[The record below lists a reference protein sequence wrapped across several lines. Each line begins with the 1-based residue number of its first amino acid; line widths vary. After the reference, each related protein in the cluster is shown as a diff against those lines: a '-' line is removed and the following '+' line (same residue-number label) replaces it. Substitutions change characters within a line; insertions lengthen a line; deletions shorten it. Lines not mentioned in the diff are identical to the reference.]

1 MPGLGLFMSQVF
13 NGLALGILL
22 ALIAAGLTII
32 YGTLGLINFA
42 HGALF
47 VVGAYAG
54 FSTYLATESFVLSI
68 AVGALAAMVVGL
80 VLERTLIR
88 KFYSRPVEDQI
99 LVTFGISIVVVEIIR
114 AIYGGI
120 GQRVPVPSWGEG
132 VVDMGFVTYPT
143 YRIAIVLIAAA
154 VLGLCWLVLYRTRLG
169 LIVRSGIEDSLMVR
183 LLGIDIQRAFLVV
196 FGVGAAAA
204 GFAGMIYAP
213 IVSIVPDM
221 GFRILI
227 QSFVVVVLGGVGSFP
242 GAVLGGLVAGQILS
256 LTSLFN
262 PVYSDVMLF
271 AAMALILIIKPQGLL
286 GVEGRA

>member
-1 MPGLGLFMSQVF
+1 MPGIGLFMSQVF

-22 ALIAAGLTII
+22 SLIAAGLTII

-54 FSTYLATESFVLSI
+54 YSIFAASGSFILSI
-68 AVGALAAMVVGL
+68 AGGALAAMIVGL
-80 VLERTLIR
+80 ILERGLIKR
-88 KFYSRPVEDQI
+88 FYNRPVEDQI
-99 LVTFGISIVVVEIIR
+99 LVTFGISIVLVEIIR
-114 AIYGGI
+114 GIYGGV
-120 GQRVPVPSWGEG
+120 GQRVPLPSWGEG
-132 VVDMGFVTYPT
+132 VVDMGFMVYPL
-143 YRIAIVLIAAA
+143 YRIEILGIAAA
-154 VLGLCWLVLYRTRLG
+154 ALGVCWLMLYRTRLG
-169 LIVRSGIEDSLMVR
+169 LIVRSGIEDALMVR
-183 LLGIDIQRAFLVV
+183 LLGINIQRAFLVV

-204 GFAGMIYAP
+204 GFAGVIYGP

-221 GFRILI
+221 GFRVLI

-242 GAVLGGLVAGQILS
+242 GAILGGLVAGQILS

-271 AAMALILIIKPQGLL
+271 AAMALILIVKPQGML

>member
-1 MPGLGLFMSQVF
+1 MPGIGLIMSQVF

-22 ALIAAGLTII
+22 SLIAAGLTII

-54 FSTYLATESFVLSI
+54 FSIFTASGSFVLSI
-68 AVGALAAMVVGL
+68 VGGALAAMIVGL
-80 VLERTLIR
+80 ILERGLIKR
-88 KFYSRPVEDQI
+88 FYSRPVEDQI
-99 LVTFGISIVVVEIIR
+99 LVTFGISIVLVEIVR
-114 AIYGGI
+114 AIYGGV
-120 GQRVPVPSWGEG
+120 GQRVPLPSWGEG
-132 VVDMGFVTYPT
+132 VVDMGFVVYPL
-143 YRIAIVLIAAA
+143 YRIEILGIAAA
-154 VLGLCWLVLYRTRLG
+154 ALGVCWLMLYRTRLG
-169 LIVRSGIEDSLMVR
+169 LIVRSGIEDALMVR
-183 LLGIDIQRAFLVV
+183 LLGINIQRAFLVV
-196 FGVGAAAA
+196 FGVGAAVA
-204 GFAGMIYAP
+204 GFAGVIYGP

-221 GFRILI
+221 GFRVLI

-242 GAVLGGLVAGQILS
+242 GAILGGLVAGQILS

>member
-1 MPGLGLFMSQVF
+1 MSQVF

-68 AVGALAAMVVGL
+68 ASGALAAMVVGL
-80 VLERTLIR
+80 VLERGLIR

-132 VVDMGFVTYPT
+132 VVDMGFVTYPL
-143 YRIAIVLIAAA
+143 YRIEILLIAAVA
-154 VLGLCWLVLYRTRLG
+154 LGLCWLVLYRTRLG
-169 LIVRSGIEDSLMVR
+169 LIVRSGIEDALMVR
-183 LLGIDIQRAFLVV
+183 LLGINIQRAFLVV

-221 GFRILI
+221 GFRVLI

-271 AAMALILIIKPQGLL
+271 AAMALILIVRPQGLL

>member
-1 MPGLGLFMSQVF
+1 MPGIGLFMSQVF

-68 AVGALAAMVVGL
+68 AAGALAAMVVGL
-80 VLERTLIR
+80 VLERGLIR

-114 AIYGGI
+114 AIYGGV

-132 VVDMGFVTYPT
+132 VVDMGFVTYPL
-143 YRIAIVLIAAA
+143 YRIEILLIAAVA
-154 VLGLCWLVLYRTRLG
+154 LGLCWLVLYRTRLG

-221 GFRILI
+221 GFRVLI

-271 AAMALILIIKPQGLL
+271 AAMALILIVRPQGLL

>member
-1 MPGLGLFMSQVF
+1 MPGIGLIMSQVF

-22 ALIAAGLTII
+22 SLIAAGLTII

-54 FSTYLATESFVLSI
+54 FSIFTYSGSFILSI
-68 AVGALAAMVVGL
+68 AGGALAAMIVGL
-80 VLERTLIR
+80 ILERGLIKR
-88 KFYSRPVEDQI
+88 FYSRPVEDQI
-99 LVTFGISIVVVEIIR
+99 LVTFGISIVLVEIVR
-114 AIYGGI
+114 GIYGGI

-132 VVDMGFVTYPT
+132 VVDMGFVVYPL
-143 YRIAIVLIAAA
+143 YRVEILGIAAA
-154 VLGLCWLVLYRTRLG
+154 ALGVCWLMLYRTRLG
-169 LIVRSGIEDSLMVR
+169 LIVRSGIEDALMVR
-183 LLGIDIQRAFLVV
+183 LLGINIQRAFLVV

-204 GFAGMIYAP
+204 GFAGVIYGP

-221 GFRILI
+221 GFRVLI

-242 GAVLGGLVAGQILS
+242 GAILGGLVAGQILS

-271 AAMALILIIKPQGLL
+271 AAMALILIVKPQGML

>member
-68 AVGALAAMVVGL
+68 AAGALAAMVVGL
-80 VLERTLIR
+80 VLERGLIR

-99 LVTFGISIVVVEIIR
+99 LVTFGISIVVVEIVR

-132 VVDMGFVTYPT
+132 VVDMGFVTYPL
-143 YRIAIVLIAAA
+143 YRIEILLIAAVA
-154 VLGLCWLVLYRTRLG
+154 LGLCWLVLYRTRLG

-183 LLGIDIQRAFLVV
+183 LLGINIQRAFLVV

-221 GFRILI
+221 GFRVLI

-271 AAMALILIIKPQGLL
+271 AAMALILIVRPQGLL

>member
-1 MPGLGLFMSQVF
+1 MPGIGLIMSQVF

-22 ALIAAGLTII
+22 SLIAAGLTII

-54 FSTYLATESFVLSI
+54 FSIFMASGSFILSI
-68 AVGALAAMVVGL
+68 VGGALAAMIVGL
-80 VLERTLIR
+80 ILERGLIKR
-88 KFYSRPVEDQI
+88 FYNRPVEDQI
-99 LVTFGISIVVVEIIR
+99 LVTFGISIVLVEIIR
-114 AIYGGI
+114 GIYGGV
-120 GQRVPVPSWGEG
+120 GQRVPLPSWGEG
-132 VVDMGFVTYPT
+132 VVDMGFVVYPL
-143 YRIAIVLIAAA
+143 YRIEILGIAAA
-154 VLGLCWLVLYRTRLG
+154 ALGACWLMLYRTRLG
-169 LIVRSGIEDSLMVR
+169 LIVRSGIEDALMVR
-183 LLGIDIQRAFLVV
+183 LLGINIQRAFLVV

-204 GFAGMIYAP
+204 GFAGVIYGP

-221 GFRILI
+221 GFRVLI

-242 GAVLGGLVAGQILS
+242 GAILGGLVAGQILS

>member
-1 MPGLGLFMSQVF
+1 MSQVF

-68 AVGALAAMVVGL
+68 AAGALAAMVVGL
-80 VLERTLIR
+80 VLERGLIR

-132 VVDMGFVTYPT
+132 VVDMGFVTYPL
-143 YRIAIVLIAAA
+143 YRIEILLIAAVA
-154 VLGLCWLVLYRTRLG
+154 LGLCWLVLYRTRLG
-169 LIVRSGIEDSLMVR
+169 LIVRSGIEDALMVR
-183 LLGIDIQRAFLVV
+183 LLGINIQRAFLVV

-221 GFRILI
+221 GFRVLI

-271 AAMALILIIKPQGLL
+271 AAMALILIVRPQGLL

>member
-1 MPGLGLFMSQVF
+1 MSQVF

-42 HGALF
+42 HGALL

-54 FSTYLATESFVLSI
+54 FSTYMATESFVLSI
-68 AVGALAAMVVGL
+68 AAGALAAMVVGL
-80 VLERTLIR
+80 VLERGLIR

-114 AIYGGI
+114 GIYGGI

-132 VVDMGFVTYPT
+132 VVDMGFMTYPL
-143 YRIAIVLIAAA
+143 YRIEILVIAAVA
-154 VLGLCWLVLYRTRLG
+154 LGLCWLVLYRTRLG
-169 LIVRSGIEDSLMVR
+169 LIVRSGIEDALMVR
-183 LLGIDIQRAFLVV
+183 LLGINIQRAFLVV

-221 GFRILI
+221 GFRVLI

-271 AAMALILIIKPQGLL
+271 AAMALILIVRPQGLL

>member
-1 MPGLGLFMSQVF
+1 MPGIGLIMSQVF

-22 ALIAAGLTII
+22 SLIAAGLTII

-54 FSTYLATESFVLSI
+54 FSIFTVSGSFILSI
-68 AVGALAAMVVGL
+68 AGGALAAMIVGL
-80 VLERTLIR
+80 ILERGLIKR
-88 KFYSRPVEDQI
+88 FYNRPVEDQI
-99 LVTFGISIVVVEIIR
+99 LVTFGISIVLVEIIR
-114 AIYGGI
+114 GIYGGV
-120 GQRVPVPSWGEG
+120 GQRVPLPSWGEG
-132 VVDMGFVTYPT
+132 VVDMGFMVYPL
-143 YRIAIVLIAAA
+143 YRIEILGIAAA
-154 VLGLCWLVLYRTRLG
+154 ALGACWLMLYRTRLG
-169 LIVRSGIEDSLMVR
+169 LIVRSGIEDALMVR
-183 LLGIDIQRAFLVV
+183 LLGINIQRAFLVV

-204 GFAGMIYAP
+204 GFAGVIYGP

-221 GFRILI
+221 GFRVLI

-242 GAVLGGLVAGQILS
+242 GAILGGLVAGQILS

-271 AAMALILIIKPQGLL
+271 AAMALILIIKPQGML

>member
-1 MPGLGLFMSQVF
+1 MPSLGLFMSQVF
-13 NGLALGILL
+13 NGLALGVLL
-22 ALIAAGLTII
+22 SLIAAGLTII
-32 YGTLGLINFA
+32 YGTLGVINFA

-54 FSTYLATESFVLSI
+54 FSVFTFTGSFVLSI
-68 AVGALAAMVVGL
+68 AGGAVAAMLVGL
-80 VLERTLIR
+80 IMERGLIKR
-88 KFYSRPVEDQI
+88 FYGRPVEDQI
-99 LVTFGISIVVVEIIR
+99 LVTFGISIVLVEVIR
-114 AIYGGI
+114 AIYGGV
-120 GQRVPVPSWGEG
+120 GQRVPIPSWGEG
-132 VVDMGFVTYPT
+132 VVDMGFVVYPL
-143 YRIAIVLIAAA
+143 YRIQILAIAAGA
-154 VLGLCWLVLYRTRLG
+154 LGLCWMVLYRTRLG
-169 LIVRSGIEDSLMVR
+169 LIIRSGIEDALMVR
-183 LLGIDIQRAFLVV
+183 LLGINIQRAFLVV

-242 GAVLGGLVAGQILS
+242 GAILGGLIAGQILS
-256 LTSLFN
+256 LTSLVN

-271 AAMALILIIKPQGLL
+271 AAMALVLIFRPQGLL

>member
-54 FSTYLATESFVLSI
+54 FSTFMVTESFVLSI
-68 AVGALAAMVVGL
+68 AAGAVAAMVVGL
-80 VLERTLIR
+80 ALERSLIR
-88 KFYSRPVEDQI
+88 RFYSRPVEDQI

-114 AIYGGI
+114 GIYGGI

-132 VVDMGFVTYPT
+132 VVDMGFVVYPL
-143 YRIAIVLIAAA
+143 YRIEILVIAAVA
-154 VLGLCWLVLYRTRLG
+154 LGLCWLVLYRTRLG
-169 LIVRSGIEDSLMVR
+169 LIVRSGIEDALMVR
-183 LLGIDIQRAFLVV
+183 LLGINIQRAFLVV

-204 GFAGMIYAP
+204 GFAGVIYAP

-221 GFRILI
+221 GFRVLI

-242 GAVLGGLVAGQILS
+242 GAILGGLVAGQILS

-271 AAMALILIIKPQGLL
+271 AAMALILIVRPQGLL

>member
-1 MPGLGLFMSQVF
+1 MPGIGLFMSQVF

-32 YGTLGLINFA
+32 YGTLGVINFA

-54 FSTYLATESFVLSI
+54 FSTYMATDSFVLSI
-68 AVGALAAMVVGL
+68 AAGAVAAMVVGL
-80 VLERTLIR
+80 VLERGLIR

-114 AIYGGI
+114 GIYGGI

-132 VVDMGFVTYPT
+132 VVDMGFMTYPL
-143 YRIAIVLIAAA
+143 YRIEILVIAAVA
-154 VLGLCWLVLYRTRLG
+154 LGLCWLVLYRTRLG
-169 LIVRSGIEDSLMVR
+169 LIVRSGIEDALMVR
-183 LLGIDIQRAFLVV
+183 LLGINIQRAFLVV

-221 GFRILI
+221 GFRVLI

-271 AAMALILIIKPQGLL
+271 AAMALILIVRPQGLL

>member
-1 MPGLGLFMSQVF
+1 MPSLGLFMSQVF
-13 NGLALGILL
+13 NGLALGVLL
-22 ALIAAGLTII
+22 SLIAAGLTII
-32 YGTLGLINFA
+32 YGTLGVINFA

-54 FSTYLATESFVLSI
+54 FSVFTFTGSFVLSI
-68 AVGALAAMVVGL
+68 AGGALAAMLVGL
-80 VLERTLIR
+80 VMERGLIKR
-88 KFYSRPVEDQI
+88 FYHRPVEDQI
-99 LVTFGISIVVVEIIR
+99 LVTFGISIVLVEIIR
-114 AIYGGI
+114 AIYGGV

-132 VVDMGFVTYPT
+132 VVDMGFVVYPL
-143 YRIAIVLIAAA
+143 YRIQILAIAAGA
-154 VLGLCWLVLYRTRLG
+154 LGLCWMVLYRTRLG
-169 LIVRSGIEDSLMVR
+169 LIIRSGIEDALMVR
-183 LLGIDIQRAFLVV
+183 LLGINIQRAFLVV

-242 GAVLGGLVAGQILS
+242 GAILGGLIAGQILS
-256 LTSLFN
+256 LTSLVN

-271 AAMALILIIKPQGLL
+271 AAMALVLILRPQGLL

>member
-1 MPGLGLFMSQVF
+1 MPSLGLFMSQVF
-13 NGLALGILL
+13 NGLALGVLL
-22 ALIAAGLTII
+22 SLIAAGLTII
-32 YGTLGLINFA
+32 YGTLGVINFA

-54 FSTYLATESFVLSI
+54 FSVFTFTGSFVLSI
-68 AVGALAAMVVGL
+68 AGGAVAAMVVGL
-80 VLERTLIR
+80 IMERGLIKR
-88 KFYSRPVEDQI
+88 FYGRPVEDQI
-99 LVTFGISIVVVEIIR
+99 LVTFGISIVLVEIIR

-132 VVDMGFVTYPT
+132 VVDMGFVVYPL
-143 YRIAIVLIAAA
+143 YRIQILAIAAGA
-154 VLGLCWLVLYRTRLG
+154 LGLCWMVLYRTRLG
-169 LIVRSGIEDSLMVR
+169 LIIRSGIEDALMVR
-183 LLGIDIQRAFLVV
+183 LLGINIQRAFLVV

-242 GAVLGGLVAGQILS
+242 GAILGGLIAGQILS
-256 LTSLFN
+256 LTSLVN

-271 AAMALILIIKPQGLL
+271 AAMALVLIFRPQGLL

>member
-1 MPGLGLFMSQVF
+1 MPGIGLIMSQVF

-22 ALIAAGLTII
+22 SLIAAGLTII

-54 FSTYLATESFVLSI
+54 FSIFTASGSFILSI
-68 AVGALAAMVVGL
+68 AGGALAAMIVGL
-80 VLERTLIR
+80 ILERGLIKR
-88 KFYSRPVEDQI
+88 FYNRPVEDQI
-99 LVTFGISIVVVEIIR
+99 LVTFGISIVLVEVIR
-114 AIYGGI
+114 AIYGGV
-120 GQRVPVPSWGEG
+120 GQRVPLPSWGEG
-132 VVDMGFVTYPT
+132 VVDMGFVVYPL
-143 YRIAIVLIAAA
+143 YRIEILGIAAA
-154 VLGLCWLVLYRTRLG
+154 ALGVCWLMLYRTRLG
-169 LIVRSGIEDSLMVR
+169 LIVRSGIEDALMVR
-183 LLGIDIQRAFLVV
+183 LLGINIQRAFLVV

-204 GFAGMIYAP
+204 GFAGVIYGP

-221 GFRILI
+221 GFRVLI

-242 GAVLGGLVAGQILS
+242 GAILGGLVAGQILS

-271 AAMALILIIKPQGLL
+271 AAMALILIVKPQGML

>member
-1 MPGLGLFMSQVF
+1 QVF
-13 NGLALGILL
+13 NGLALGVLL
-22 ALIAAGLTII
+22 SLIAAGLTII
-32 YGTLGLINFA
+32 YGTLGVINFA

-54 FSTYLATESFVLSI
+54 FSVFTFTGSFVLSI
-68 AVGALAAMVVGL
+68 AGGAVAAMLVGL
-80 VLERTLIR
+80 IMERGLIKR
-88 KFYSRPVEDQI
+88 FYGRPVEDQI
-99 LVTFGISIVVVEIIR
+99 LVTFGISIVLVEVIR
-114 AIYGGI
+114 AIYGGV
-120 GQRVPVPSWGEG
+120 GQRVPIPSWGEG
-132 VVDMGFVTYPT
+132 VVDMGFVVYPL
-143 YRIAIVLIAAA
+143 YRIQILAIAAGA
-154 VLGLCWLVLYRTRLG
+154 LGLCWMVLYRTRLG
-169 LIVRSGIEDSLMVR
+169 LIIRSGIEDALMVR
-183 LLGIDIQRAFLVV
+183 LLGINIQRAFLVV

-242 GAVLGGLVAGQILS
+242 GAILGGLIAGQILS
-256 LTSLFN
+256 LTSLVN

-271 AAMALILIIKPQGLL
+271 AAMALVLIFRPQGLL

>member
-1 MPGLGLFMSQVF
+1 MSQVF

-68 AVGALAAMVVGL
+68 AAGALAAMVVGL
-80 VLERTLIR
+80 VLERGLIR

-99 LVTFGISIVVVEIIR
+99 LVTFGISIVVVEIVR

-132 VVDMGFVTYPT
+132 VVDMGFVTYPL
-143 YRIAIVLIAAA
+143 YRIEILLIAAVA
-154 VLGLCWLVLYRTRLG
+154 LGLCWLVLYRTRLG

-183 LLGIDIQRAFLVV
+183 LLGINIQRAFLVV

-221 GFRILI
+221 GFRVLI

-271 AAMALILIIKPQGLL
+271 AAMALILIVRPQGLL

>member
-1 MPGLGLFMSQVF
+1 MPGIGLFMSQVF

-32 YGTLGLINFA
+32 YGTLGVINFA

-54 FSTYLATESFVLSI
+54 FSTYMATDAFVLSI
-68 AVGALAAMVVGL
+68 AAGAVAAMVVGL
-80 VLERTLIR
+80 VLERGLIR

-99 LVTFGISIVVVEIIR
+99 LVTFGISIVLVEIIR
-114 AIYGGI
+114 GIYGGI

-132 VVDMGFVTYPT
+132 VVDMGFVVYPL
-143 YRIAIVLIAAA
+143 YRIEILAIATAA
-154 VLGLCWLVLYRTRLG
+154 LGLCWVVLYRTRLG
-169 LIVRSGIEDSLMVR
+169 LIVRSGIEDALMVR
-183 LLGIDIQRAFLVV
+183 LLGINIQRAFLVV

-221 GFRILI
+221 GFRVLI

-242 GAVLGGLVAGQILS
+242 GAILGGLVAGQILS

-271 AAMALILIIKPQGLL
+271 AAMALILIVRPQGLL